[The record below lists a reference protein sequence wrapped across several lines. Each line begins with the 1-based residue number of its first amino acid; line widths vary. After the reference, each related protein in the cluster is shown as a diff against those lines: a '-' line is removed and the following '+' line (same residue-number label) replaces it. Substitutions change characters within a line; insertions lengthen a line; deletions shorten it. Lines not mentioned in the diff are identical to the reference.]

1 MAPAFIISTALLS
14 LLGTTTSVIFTTVA
28 LLLGIVFLYDKVTK
42 NIITRRGAGNGPN
55 ASFGLES
62 AHTYKLPAPA
72 GGIDIIFIHGLGS
85 NPDTTWQATASPES
99 KEHVTWVRDF
109 LPIDLV
115 SDGGHQDIRLF
126 FYNYDSYWKRD
137 ALPERLTTLGSALVG
152 WITSQIRTT
161 DAERSRHLVFVAHSY
176 GGLVVKKALLHAQ
189 GDPSLSYVAENTKAI
204 FFLGT
209 PHSGSSFS
217 VWGRWQARALSLLR
231 SNSSILADL
240 DCDSILLRDLHHEF
254 ARIDR
259 ATIFNFY
266 EQRPIQLARL
276 WFFTWEEY
284 CVSESSAT
292 YAGPRVKN
300 FGLSVD
306 HYGLNKFG
314 SRDVNYR
321 NVLGKLNEVTLSLAA
336 EAKCSYVVPLETVE
350 SYTQRKDLWSE
361 LEDKMRIRHDN
372 ASVPYAVAISGL
384 GGVGKSQ
391 LALKF
396 AETHKDHYNP
406 ILWVDATDKE
416 LVLSSFQRLATE
428 LQLQINANTK
438 HGSVLIDDGNVQAVL
453 RWLSKADGKWL
464 VIIDNADDFTFG
476 IKNVIPKGPRGSVLI
491 TSQNELSIKLIPRGC
506 EQIQVGDMSPQE
518 STTLL
523 LHHLR
528 LSIDSPV
535 TEIVTTGCKQVAE
548 KLGYLALAI
557 DLAGAYIG
565 NEADPEDALTQYLDD
580 FTRHG
585 DALLQ
590 IDRFQELRPTQKTVW
605 TVWDT
610 TLQQNQ

>member
-1 MAPAFIISTALLS
+1 
-14 LLGTTTSVIFTTVA
+14 
-28 LLLGIVFLYDKVTK
+28 
-42 NIITRRGAGNGPN
+42 
-55 ASFGLES
+55 
-62 AHTYKLPAPA
+62 
-72 GGIDIIFIHGLGS
+72 IIFIHGLGS

-99 KEHVTWVRDF
+99 SEHVTWVRDF
-109 LPIDLV
+109 LPVDLA
-115 SDGGHQDIRLF
+115 SNGGQQDIRLF

-137 ALPERLTTLGSALVG
+137 ALPERLATLGSALVA
-152 WITSQIRTT
+152 WITSKIRTT
-161 DAERSRHLVFVAHSY
+161 DAERSRHLLFVAHSY

-189 GDPSLSYVAENTKAI
+189 GDPSLSYIAENTKAI

-217 VWGRWQARALSLLR
+217 AWGRWQARALSLLG

-240 DCDSILLRDLHHEF
+240 DYDSIPLRDLHYEF

-266 EQRPIQLARL
+266 EQRKIQLARL

-314 SRDVNYR
+314 SRDANYR
-321 NVLGKLNEVTLSLAA
+321 NVLLKLCEVTLSLAA
-336 EAKCSYVVPLETVE
+336 EVKCSYAVPLETVE
-350 SYTQRKDLWSE
+350 SYTQRKELWEE
-361 LEDKMRIRHDN
+361 LNAKMQERHDN

-391 LALKF
+391 LALKY
-396 AETHKDHYNP
+396 AETHKDRYNP

-416 LVLSSFQRLATE
+416 LVLSSFQRLAAE
-428 LQLQINANTK
+428 LQLRVNGNIK
-438 HGSVLIDDGNVQAVL
+438 HGSALIDDGAVQAVL
-453 RWLSKADGKWL
+453 QWLSKADGEWL
-464 VIIDNADDFTFG
+464 VIIDNADDFNFG
-476 IKNVIPKGPRGSVLI
+476 IKQVIPKGKCGSVLI
-491 TSQNELSIKLIPRGC
+491 TSQDKLSVKLIPQGC
-506 EQIQVGDMSPQE
+506 EQIQVGDMSLQE
-518 STTLL
+518 TTDLL

-528 LSIDSPV
+528 LGNSPV
-535 TEIVTTGCKQVAE
+535 TESITAGCERVAE

-565 NEADPEDALTQYLDD
+565 NEADPEGALTQYLKD
-580 FTRHG
+580 FTKHR
-585 DALLQ
+585 DDLLKRNQ
-590 IDRFQELRPTQKTVW
+590 LRGLLPTEKTVW

-610 TLQQNQ
+610 TLKRSTQIIRSCTPVFY